1 MRPTMLSVALTGL
14 EGEGEVGGPGAPII
28 VTGAVERAESTS
40 GVLSSAQWVPRAGGK
55 VSASGS
61 PRQPRPVLSS
71 FTHGLSSSPDPV
83 RKTGTH
89 QSRLLRT
96 ELFPQ
101 SWNLILLAPKG
112 RSQRSGR

>member
-55 VSASGS
+55 VSD
-61 PRQPRPVLSS
+61 LSQR
-71 FTHGLSSSPDPV
+71 FSSPAAPSPL
-83 RKTGTH
+83 
-89 QSRLLRT
+89 QLYART
-96 ELFPQ
+96 
-101 SWNLILLAPKG
+101 
-112 RSQRSGR
+112 